1 MGTRN
6 LTKVIDK
13 DGIVRVA
20 QYGQFDGYP
29 SGQGVN
35 ALVHAYNH
43 RQIEKGLAKVRW
55 ATEEEVEEI
64 INKFPEANY
73 FGTEDNKTF
82 DLYYPN
88 LIRETCADILGVVA
102 WSVGEVILVD
112 NSDFEQDEL
121 FCEGVYT
128 VDFQKRKFISWYGG
142 KTVEFDLDNLPYQN
156 EYLDAWKE

>member
-6 LTKVIDK
+6 LTKVIDRE
-13 DGIVRVA
+13 GVVRVA

-35 ALVHAYNH
+35 ALLHSYNY

-64 INKFPEANY
+64 INKFPQANY
-73 FGTEDNKTF
+73 FGTDDQKTF

-112 NSDFEQDEL
+112 NSDFEKDEL

-128 VDFQKRKFISWYGG
+128 VDFQKGKFISWYGG

-156 EYLDAWKE
+156 DYLEAWKE

>member
-35 ALVHAYNH
+35 ALVHAYNY

-128 VDFQKRKFISWYGG
+128 IDFQKGKFISWYGG
-142 KTVEFDLDNLPYQN
+142 KTVEFDLDNLPYQFD
-156 EYLDAWKE
+156 YLNAWQE

>member
-20 QYGQFDGYP
+20 QYGQWDGYP

-35 ALVHAYNH
+35 ALLHAYNH
-43 RQIEKGLAKVRW
+43 EAIEKGLARVRF
-55 ATEEEVEEI
+55 ATDEELEAI
-64 INKFPEANY
+64 YNGFPEMNY
-73 FGTEDNKTF
+73 FGTDDSKNF
-82 DLYYPN
+82 GLLYPN
-88 LIRETCADILGVVA
+88 LTRDTCANILGVVA

-112 NSDFEQDEL
+112 ESEFEKDEL

-128 VDFQKRKFISWYGG
+128 VDFQKRKFISKYGD
-142 KTVEFDLDNLPYQN
+142 KTLELDLDELPTPDG
-156 EYLDAWKE
+156 YLELWR

>member
-6 LTKVIDK
+6 LTKVIDRE
-13 DGIVRVA
+13 GVVRVA

-35 ALVHAYNH
+35 ALLHAYNH
-43 RQIEKGLAKVRW
+43 KQIEKGLAKVRW

-64 INKFPEANY
+64 INAFPQANY
-73 FGTEDNKTF
+73 FGTDDQKNF

-128 VDFQKRKFISWYGG
+128 VDFQKGKFISWYNG
-142 KTVEFDLDNLPYQN
+142 KTVEFDLDNLPYQYD
-156 EYLDAWKE
+156 YLAAWQE